1 MPVRCNDGHVNR
13 PIGYWLKRLD
23 AALEAHL
30 DNTLSQLRLS
40 RRQWQA
46 INTLADRPVSPQ
58 ALAETVR
65 PLWGDNAAL
74 REKELA
80 ALVGRGLITLVDGYL
95 TLSDL
100 GFAKH
105 AEANRLVDDSR
116 RELSAG
122 IGIDEYAI
130 ALSVLERMSN
140 NAERLAR

>member
-1 MPVRCNDGHVNR
+1 
-13 PIGYWLKRLD
+13 
-23 AALEAHL
+23 
-30 DNTLSQLRLS
+30 
-40 RRQWQA
+40 
-46 INTLADRPVSPQ
+46 
-58 ALAETVR
+58 
-65 PLWGDNAAL
+65 
-74 REKELA
+74 
-80 ALVGRGLITLVDGYL
+80 VDGYL